1 MPTAIIGANC
11 STYFVDP
18 DWHRDLAA
26 CLADRYIIHT
36 QALAEST
43 AVLSNGAHKRALRLR
58 SSAIAADMES
68 AALAALARKAGVPFL
83 VIRAVSDRADAR
95 VPHWLTASIDEA
107 GHLAVGTALGRI
119 LTRPS
124 DWGAIFGLA
133 LGFRAAR
140 ATLAGVC
147 ERIGP
152 GQLAVVGATKTATGA
167 KMAGQ
172 RGTHRARE

>member
-1 MPTAIIGANC
+1 MPTAIIGADS

-18 DWHRDLAA
+18 DWHRDLAV

-43 AVLSNGAHKRALRLR
+43 AVLSNGAHKRALHLR

-83 VIRAVSDRADAR
+83 VIRALSASAGAR
-95 VPHWLTASIDEA
+95 VPHWLTGSIDKT
-107 GHLAVGTALGRI
+107 GRLAVGKALGWI

-140 ATLAGVC
+140 ATLANVS
-147 ERIGP
+147 ERIDP
-152 GQLAVVGATKTATGA
+152 RRPAVVDATKTATGA
-167 KMAGQ
+167 RIAGQ
-172 RGTHRARE
+172 RGAPHPRE

>member
-1 MPTAIIGANC
+1 MPTAIIGADS
-11 STYFVDP
+11 STYFVDH

-43 AVLSNGAHKRALRLR
+43 TILSNGAHKRALRLR

-95 VPHWLTASIDEA
+95 VPHWLTGCLGET
-107 GHLAVGTALGRI
+107 GRLAVGKTLGLI

-140 ATLAGVC
+140 ATLAGVS

-152 GQLAVVGATKTATGA
+152 RQPPIVGATKTATGA
-167 KMAGQ
+167 KIAGQ
-172 RGTHRARE
+172 HGAARARE